1 MRSLIVVEYPKL
13 WPLEI
18 PDAEVVP
25 ARQYLTDPRFVELRH
40 ARVFNL
46 CRSYSYQSVG
56 YYVSLLAAARGHRP
70 LPSITTIQDLRLS
83 AVVRI
88 ISEDIEALVQRSLAR
103 IKSER
108 FTLSIYFGRNLAGR
122 YDRLSR
128 ALFNY
133 FPAPLLR
140 AEFVHADQWRLQSLR
155 PIASSDI
162 PDSHR
167 PFVVEQATRFFAR
180 PRVSE
185 PEAPRFELAILF
197 NPDEIDAPSD
207 ERAIRKFQRAADELG
222 IRTTILG
229 PDELGRIAEFDALFI
244 RETTSVNHH
253 TYRFAS
259 RAEAEGLVVID
270 DPESIVRCSNK
281 VYQAELFDR
290 HDIACPKTL
299 IVHRDN
305 LADVVPVLGFPVIL
319 KRPDSSFSAG
329 VVKAEHQEELDRRL
343 ETFFET
349 SELVVAQEF
358 VPSDFDWRIGVLD
371 REPLWACR
379 YHMARGHWQIQRV
392 AEGGG
397 RRYGRV
403 EALPLAE
410 VPVGAVTV
418 AVRAAGLVGDGLY
431 GVDVKQ
437 SGDRFLV
444 MEVNDNPNLE
454 AGYEDGVLKDELYLV
469 VMRSFLRRLEEQGQA
484 ARL

>member
-1 MRSLIVVEYPKL
+1 MRSLIVVEHVNH
-13 WPLEI
+13 WPLTI

-46 CRSYSYQSVG
+46 CRSYAYQSVG

-103 IKSER
+103 ISSDR
-108 FTLSIYFGRNLAGR
+108 FVISIYFGRNLAGR
-122 YDRLSR
+122 YERLAR

-140 AEFVHADQWRLQSLR
+140 AEFVRADQWRLQSLR
-155 PIASSDI
+155 PIASNDI

-180 PRVSE
+180 PHVTE

-197 NPDEIDAPSD
+197 DPNEIDAPSD
-207 ERAIRKFQRAADELG
+207 ERAIRKFQRAADALG
-222 IRTTILG
+222 IRASIIG
-229 PDELGRIAEFDALFI
+229 SDDLGRIAEYDALFI
-244 RETTSVNHH
+244 RATTSVTHY

-290 HDIACPKTL
+290 HDVACPKTV

-305 LADVVPVLGFPVIL
+305 TQDLAERLGFPVIL
-319 KRPDSSFSAG
+319 KKPDSFFSLG
-329 VVKAEHQEELDRRL
+329 VVKVTNETELAESL
-343 ETFFET
+343 EAFFAT
-349 SELVVAQEF
+349 SELVVAQEY
-358 VPSDFDWRIGVLD
+358 VQSDFDWRIGVLD

-392 AEGGG
+392 AEGGE

-410 VPVGAVTV
+410 APPGAISV
-418 AVRAAGLVGDGLY
+418 AVEAAGLIGDALY

-454 AGYEDGVLKDELYLV
+454 AGYEDGVLKDELYV
-469 VMRSFLRRLEEQGQA
+469 AVMKSFLRRLEQQGLA
-484 ARL
+484 ARS